1 MISKRHFFC
10 LGLALAALIHLFV
23 TATVVTAT
31 EVNATQATA
40 TVATATEGTAT
51 VPPVPIEAGSIEALP
66 ASQDQPEEVLR
77 TEIILDARSPI
88 NGKPITAAEYAEL
101 EARIDERNREIGVV
115 PPRFRQL
122 ITLLRIRKVLRAIF
136 PFIP

>member
-31 EVNATQATA
+31 EVTA
-40 TVATATEGTAT
+40 ARPS
-51 VPPVPIEAGSIEALP
+51 VPVEALP
-66 ASQDQPEEVLR
+66 TSQDQPEEVLR

-88 NGKPITAAEYAEL
+88 NGKPITAAEYADL
-101 EARIDERNREIGVV
+101 EARIDERNREMGVV

-136 PFIP
+136 PFLIP